1 MQNMKQILSM
11 LFLLFFSISFAQN
24 TGSVSGKISDAE
36 SGSGLN
42 GVQVKIKNSFQSTQT
57 NVLGEFTLNNAPVGN
72 QILVI
77 SLPDYETQE
86 IPVVIVS
93 GKDLELDDIRIYPDL
108 GSVDAQGVITLS
120 SGELSDDEMGTGN
133 DNIAGILQSSKDTY
147 QRVVAYNFGQVWF
160 KSRGYDSSYGEV
172 MFNGIP
178 MNKVD
183 NGRPQWSDWGGLNDA
198 LRNQEFTDG
207 LAPSEQRFGG
217 VLGSTNFITRASK
230 ARKGGRLS
238 YAATNSN
245 YVGRTMLSY
254 NTGVLKNDWAFSV
267 LASKRYAQ
275 EGYVEG
281 TTYNAWGFYMSAE
294 KKLNDHHSL
303 NFTGFF
309 TPNRRGKNS
318 PNTQEVYDLGGTK
331 YNSYWGW
338 QGPYKRNARMKEIQE
353 PTFMMSHYWDIN
365 DGMKLNTNIMYQTG
379 TISNSRLDYRGVN
392 PDPTY
397 YQNLPSYYLQHPDD
411 KDYQTA
417 NEQTQFFLNKTKE
430 SQILWEDLYYANS
443 LANLHNEPAYY
454 LQYNDVNKSDLF
466 AINSVLFKEINE
478 HITLNASAMY
488 KGVKSNYYA
497 EVMDLLGANYFI
509 DENKYAK
516 PDEAD
521 NDVNNPNRNVSVGDK
536 FKYDYVIDSKIM
548 DAFAQAG
555 FSYNK
560 VDFYVALNGGM
571 TTYQRDG
578 KYLNGEYQKSSFG
591 KGKQVNFTTYGAKAG
606 LTYKIDGHNYLVF
619 NGGYMSKAPGLRN
632 TYANSRVSNNV
643 VPNLT
648 TEKITSGDFS
658 YLYRTGE
665 IKARLTGY
673 YTTFKDLSEVSF
685 YYVQGL
691 TGVTHTDD
699 FLTAA
704 LYGVNKKNMGLEF
717 GLEAKLTPTVKLLG
731 AAAIGQFT
739 YDNNPQLQV
748 AASENDKTT
757 YTSYLKNYKQSGT
770 PQQGYSIGF
779 EYRDP
784 KYWWVSANANLLRNN
799 YIGLSSLRRS
809 DNFYRD
815 YDGSPLVDVT
825 QDEIDKLLAQE
836 KLNDIFLV
844 NIVGGKSWKIQKYYV
859 GFFASINNLLNEV
872 YKTGGFEQSRKG
884 NFANLK
890 EDMELEHPLFGNKY
904 WYGRGTSYYLNFY
917 LRF

>member
-1 MQNMKQILSM
+1 MKQIFSM
-11 LFLLFFSISFAQN
+11 LFLLFFSIGFAQN
-24 TGSVSGKISDAE
+24 SGAIFGKVSDGE
-36 SGSGLN
+36 SGNGLN
-42 GVQVKIKNSFQSTQT
+42 NVQIKIKNNSLSTET
-57 NVLGEFTLNNAPVGN
+57 DVLGKFSLKNVPVGN
-72 QILVI
+72 QIIVV

-86 IPVVIVS
+86 IPVVVLAN
-93 GKDLELDDIRIYPDL
+93 KTLHLDGISLFPQL
-108 GSVDAQGVITLS
+108 GNVDEQGVITLS
-120 SGELSDDEMGTGN
+120 SDEVSDDEMGTGN

-147 QRVVAYNFGQVWF
+147 QRVVAFNFGQVWF

-207 LAPSEQRFGG
+207 LAPSEQTFGG
-217 VLGSTNFITRASK
+217 ILGSTNFITRASK

-238 YAATNSN
+238 SAATNSN

-254 NTGVLKNDWAFSV
+254 NTGILKNDWAFSV
-267 LASKRYAQ
+267 LASRRYAQ

-281 TTYNAWGFYMSAE
+281 TTYNAWGFYMAAE
-294 KKLNDHHSL
+294 KKLNDKHSL

-318 PNTQEVYDLGGTK
+318 PNTQEVYDLGGTR

-338 QGPYKRNARMKEIQE
+338 QGPFKRNARMKEIKE
-353 PTFMMSHYWDIN
+353 PTFMLSHYWKIN
-365 DGMKLNTNIMYQTG
+365 DGMTLNTNAMYQTG
-379 TISNSRLDYRGVN
+379 TISNSRLDYMGMN

-397 YQNLPSYYLQHPDD
+397 YQRMPSYSLRHPGSE
-411 KDYQTA
+411 DYEAAYTK
-417 NEQTQFFLNKTKE
+417 EQYFLNNTKE
-430 SQILWEDLYYANS
+430 SQILWEDLYFANS
-443 LANLHNEPAYY
+443 LANIHGDPAYY
-454 LQYNDVNKSDLF
+454 LQYNDVVKSNLF
-466 AINSVLFKEINE
+466 ALNSVLFKEIND
-478 HITLNASAMY
+478 HITLNASVLY
-488 KGVKSNYYA
+488 KGVKSDNYA
-497 EVMDLLGANYFI
+497 EVMDLLGANYYT
-509 DENKYAK
+509 DVNKYSK

-521 NDVNNPNRNVSVGDK
+521 NDMNNPNKQVKVGDR
-536 FKYDYVIDSKIM
+536 FKYDYNIGSQIM
-548 DAFAQAG
+548 NAFAQTS
-555 FSYNK
+555 FTYNK
-560 VDFYVALNGGM
+560 VEFYVALNGGM
-571 TTYQRDG
+571 TSYQRDG
-578 KYLNGEYQKSSFG
+578 KYLNGEYQQTSFG
-591 KGKQVNFTTYGAKAG
+591 KGEKVNFNTYGAKG
-606 LTYKIDGHNYLVF
+606 GFTYKINGNNYLVF
-619 NGGYMSKAPGLRN
+619 NGGYINKAPSLRN
-632 TYANSRVSNNV
+632 TYANSRVSNDL

-648 TEKITSGDFS
+648 TEKITSIDGS

-691 TGVTHTDD
+691 TGVTKTDD

-739 YDNNPQLQV
+739 YDNNPQLQI
-748 AASENDKTT
+748 AASETDKATF
-757 YTSYLKNYKQSGT
+757 TSYLKDYKQSGT

-784 KYWWVSANANLLRNN
+784 KYWWVSANANLLTNN

-815 YDGSPLVDVT
+815 YDGSPIVGVN
-825 QDEIDKLLAQE
+825 QEEVDKLLAQE
-836 KLNDIFLV
+836 RLNDIFLV
-844 NIVGGKSWKIQKYYV
+844 NIVGGKSWKIDKYYV

-884 NFANLK
+884 NYANLK
-890 EDMELEHPLFGNKY
+890 EDMELENPLFGNKY